1 MNMEEREFF
10 LNEKPVMALVTIR
23 KNREDVYGS
32 LISKKID
39 TTYAHTVKI
48 LSRMEELNL
57 IRSEKEGRKK
67 ILKLTPKGEEYAD
80 QFIELLNSSQSLK

>member
-1 MNMEEREFF
+1 MNTEEREFF

-23 KNREDVYGS
+23 KNRDDVYGS

-48 LSRMEELNL
+48 LSRMEDLGL
-57 IRSEKEGRKK
+57 IKSRKEGRKK
-67 ILKLTPKGEEYAD
+67 ILELTSKG
-80 QFIELLNSSQSLK
+80 

>member
-1 MNMEEREFF
+1 MKPEEREFF

-48 LSRMEELNL
+48 LSQMEELGL
-57 IRSEKEGRKK
+57 VESEKDGRKK
-67 ILKLTPKGEEYAD
+67 ILMLTSKGEDYAD
-80 QFIELLNSSQSLK
+80 RFIELLNSSQDL